1 MRVCDTCQARRCAC
15 DAIQPRGSQ
24 WGKSPRRI
32 AGRAFR
38 LRKTSACSAS
48 RRPPTSLVHQIHVV
62 SMDDCALCVAPGP
75 PLLGDAGSRA
85 ACLVRSDLDSH
96 DCRGCRAQLS
106 HPTSAGA
113 RTRCVARLP
122 RSQWNTVR
130 LASAGRGPKG
140 SMRAPWWTSE
150 VGGRRR
156 SARREIAPG
165 SCSLAP
171 AATKGCVCATH
182 ARRAGALVMRFSSAD
197 HNGGSR
203 RDESPGALSGCAKH
217 RRAPHRVGPPPR
229 SSTRSITAVARNR
242 RGDRVAD
249 HGVNASSCAMASS
262 GRRPANR

>member
-1 MRVCDTCQARRCAC
+1 VGGHRRSASVAAAPRVSFAATSDSRDSRSCKARLQRDCRAGLGT
-15 DAIQPRGSQ
+15 QRGS
-24 WGKSPRRI
+24 PRTM
-32 AGRAFR
+32 
-38 LRKTSACSAS
+38 RK
-48 RRPPTSLVHQIHVV
+48 
-62 SMDDCALCVAPGP
+62 
-75 PLLGDAGSRA
+75 
-85 ACLVRSDLDSH
+85 
-96 DCRGCRAQLS
+96 AQLF
-106 HPTSAGA
+106 HATSAGA

-140 SMRAPWWTSE
+140 SMRAPWWTSA

-229 SSTRSITAVARNR
+229 SSTRSITAVARNH

-249 HGVNASSCAMASS
+249 HGVNASSCAMAST